1 VELLNERS
9 TVEAGEEGDEV
20 FDWRAELKLM
30 EEENKKNQVTPPPPS
45 PQAQY
50 KGIPLE
56 MNES

>member
-30 EEENKKNQVTPPPPS
+30 EEENKKNQVTPPPPRLKHS
-45 PQAQY
+45 TKAF
-50 KGIPLE
+50 LWR
-56 MNES
+56 